1 MSYVAN
7 KNGNAPSLAL
17 KASDPKPSYADP
29 VISPFRN
36 ADSMPVFIWVS
47 SPNTEGRDGSQ
58 HESQQITTITT

>member
-17 KASDPKPSYADP
+17 KASDLKPRYADP

-36 ADSMPVFIWVS
+36 GDSMPVFIWVS
-47 SPNTEGRDGSQ
+47 SPNTEGKANTVFER
-58 HESQQITTITT
+58 IL